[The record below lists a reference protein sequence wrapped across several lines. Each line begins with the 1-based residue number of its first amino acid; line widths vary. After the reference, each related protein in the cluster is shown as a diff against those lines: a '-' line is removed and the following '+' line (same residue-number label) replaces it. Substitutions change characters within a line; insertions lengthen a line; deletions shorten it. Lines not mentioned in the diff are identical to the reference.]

1 LGIFF
6 VSLATASGMK
16 KEDQE
21 IQKITDKFL
30 AKKGIKPLLT
40 AQSAGALKHTQYDYL
55 KRRIIKMISKKE
67 GRTSDTSQNYEYTDW
82 NAVKIFVN
90 QFADK
95 VEKMQKVL

>member
-1 LGIFF
+1 
-6 VSLATASGMK
+6 
-16 KEDQE
+16 
-21 IQKITDKFL
+21 
-30 AKKGIKPLLT
+30 
-40 AQSAGALKHTQYDYL
+40 
-55 KRRIIKMISKKE
+55 MISKKE

>member
-40 AQSAGALKHTQYDYL
+40 AQSAGALKHT
-55 KRRIIKMISKKE
+55 
-67 GRTSDTSQNYEYTDW
+67 
-82 NAVKIFVN
+82 
-90 QFADK
+90 
-95 VEKMQKVL
+95 